1 MTQPRLLGSYQPI
14 SIVSEADLH
23 SLFDLFR
30 RHYNLVTFDQFK
42 TDFFEKDYVI
52 LLRDEEHDVVRGFST
67 LVLYDRVVL
76 DEPFKLLFSGD
87 TVIDQDYWG
96 QQALSKT
103 WCSLAG
109 KIKAEYPDTRL
120 YWLLITKG
128 HRTYLYLPLFFHEF
142 YPRYNQPAPRFD
154 QEVIHDFGRFKY
166 GKNYDPVRGIISFEI
181 PHGQL
186 RDDLAEIPAS
196 QFKNPHI
203 RFFLEK
209 NKNYRNGDELICLAR
224 LDADNMRFLAKTHF
238 LMGRES
244 PTYQPA

>member
-1 MTQPRLLGSYQPI
+1 MTRPRLLGTYQPI
-14 SIVSEADLH
+14 STVGEADLH
-23 SLFDLFR
+23 RLFDVFE
-30 RHYNLVTFDQFK
+30 RHYDRVSFDQFRA
-42 TDFFEKDYVI
+42 DFLEKDYVI
-52 LLRDEEHDVVRGFST
+52 LLKDEEQDVVRGFST

-76 DEPFKLLFSGD
+76 GEPLKLLFSGD

-96 QQALSKT
+96 QQALSRT

-109 KIKAEYPDTRL
+109 KIKAEYPDAKL

-142 YPRYNQPAPRFD
+142 YPRYDQPTPHFE

-166 GKNYDPVRGIISFEI
+166 GKHYDPVRGILSFDN

-186 RDDLAEIPAS
+186 RTDLADIPAA
-196 QFKNPHI
+196 QLKNPHV
-203 RFFLEK
+203 RFFQER
-209 NKNYRNGDELICLAR
+209 NTRYRTGEELICVTR
-224 LDADNMRFLAKTHF
+224 LEAENMKALAKTYF
-238 LMGRES
+238 IMGMKS

>member
-1 MTQPRLLGSYQPI
+1 MTQPRLLGSYQLI
-14 SIVSEADLH
+14 SAVSETNLH
-23 SLFDLFR
+23 RLFDLFS
-30 RHYNLVTFDQFK
+30 RHYDHVNFDQFRA
-42 TDFFEKDYVI
+42 DFLEKDYVI
-52 LLRDEEHDVVRGFST
+52 LLRDEEQDVVRGFST
-67 LVLYDRVVL
+67 AVVYDRVVL

-109 KIKAEYPDTRL
+109 KIKTEHPDTRL

-142 YPRYNQPAPRFD
+142 YPRYDQPTPHFD

-166 GKNYDPVRGIISFEI
+166 GKNYDPARGIISFEI

-186 RDDLAEIPAS
+186 RDDLANIPAS

-209 NKNYRNGDELICLAR
+209 NKHYRNGEELICLTR
-224 LDADNMRFLAKTHF
+224 LDANNMKSLAKTHF
-238 LMGRES
+238 LMGKES

>member
-1 MTQPRLLGSYQPI
+1 MTRPRLLGSHQPI
-14 SIVSEADLH
+14 STVSEVDLH
-23 SLFDLFR
+23 RLFDVFE
-30 RHYNLVTFDQFK
+30 RHYDRVSFDQFRA
-42 TDFFEKDYVI
+42 DFVGKDYVI
-52 LLRDEEHDVVRGFST
+52 LLKDEEQDMVRGFST

-76 DEPFKLLFSGD
+76 GEPIKLLFSGD

-96 QQALSKT
+96 QQVLSKT

-109 KIKAEYPDTRL
+109 KIKAEYPDTKL

-142 YPRYNQPAPRFD
+142 YPRYDQPTPYID

-166 GKNYDPVRGIISFEI
+166 GKNYDPARGIISFEI

-186 RDDLAEIPAS
+186 RDDLANIPTS

-209 NKNYRNGDELICLAR
+209 NKNYRSGDELICLAR
-224 LDADNMRFLAKTHF
+224 LDADNMKFLAKTHF
-238 LMGRES
+238 LIGRET
-244 PTYQPA
+244 PTYQPV

>member
-1 MTQPRLLGSYQPI
+1 MTQPRLLGSYQLI
-14 SIVSEADLH
+14 STVSETDLH
-23 SLFDLFR
+23 RLFDLFR
-30 RHYNLVTFDQFK
+30 RHYDHVNFDQFK
-42 TDFFEKDYVI
+42 TNFLEKDYVI
-52 LLRDEEHDVVRGFST
+52 LLRDEEQDVVRGFST
-67 LVLYDRVVL
+67 AVVYDRVVL
-76 DEPFKLLFSGD
+76 HEPFKLLFSGD
-87 TVIDQDYWG
+87 TVIDQGYWG

-109 KIKAEYPDTRL
+109 KIKAEYPDTTL

-142 YPRYNQPAPRFD
+142 YPRYDQSTPLFD

-166 GKNYDPVRGIISFEI
+166 GKNYDPARGIISFET

-186 RDDLAEIPAS
+186 RDDLADIPAS

-209 NKNYRNGDELICLAR
+209 NKHYRNGDELICLTR
-224 LDADNMRFLAKTHF
+224 LDADNMKSLAKTHF
-238 LMGRES
+238 LMGKES
-244 PTYQPA
+244 PMYQPA